1 MNIWHDISASRI
13 TPEDFIACIEIS
25 KGGKNKYELDKETGM
40 LILDRVLYTATH
52 YPANYGFIPRTYAGD
67 GDPLDVLVLCQ
78 ESILPLTLV
87 RCYPI
92 GVITMLDQGKLDEKI
107 IAIPFKDP
115 TYNSYHD
122 VSELPSHIFTEMS
135 HFFTVYKNLEQKE
148 TMVDE
153 VRGAEDAK
161 KVIQKC
167 LNVITEKCVLFNF
180 DYALFNICPF
190 GLSCRVEVAALQDID
205 PGCESIIIFCKKV
218 CCCLSSRKESF
229 KYHVISV
236 TFVIIEE
243 VEEFGDGSFSRFDLQ
258 RSHL

>member
-1 MNIWHDISASRI
+1 MSNIWHDISPSRI
-13 TPEDFIACIEIS
+13 TAEDFIAVIEIEKGS
-25 KGGKNKYELDKETGM
+25 KKKYELDKETGS
-40 LILDRVLYTATH
+40 LILDRILYTSTH
-52 YPANYGFIPRTYAGD
+52 YPANYGLIPRTYAD
-67 GDPLDVLVLCQ
+67 DNDPLDVLVLCSEVIQ
-78 ESILPLTLV
+78 PLSLV

-135 HFFTVYKNLEQKE
+135 HLFTVYKNLEQKE

-167 LNVITEKCVLFNF
+167 LDQYIEKF
-180 DYALFNICPF
+180 
-190 GLSCRVEVAALQDID
+190 CR
-205 PGCESIIIFCKKV
+205 
-218 CCCLSSRKESF
+218 
-229 KYHVISV
+229 
-236 TFVIIEE
+236 
-243 VEEFGDGSFSRFDLQ
+243 
-258 RSHL
+258 

>member
-1 MNIWHDISASRI
+1 MSNIWHDISPSRI
-13 TPEDFIACIEIS
+13 TAEDFIAVIEIEKGS
-25 KGGKNKYELDKETGM
+25 KKKYELDKETGS
-40 LILDRVLYTATH
+40 LILDRILYTSTH
-52 YPANYGFIPRTYAGD
+52 YPANYGLIPRTYAD
-67 GDPLDVLVLCQ
+67 DNDPLDVLVLCSEVIQ
-78 ESILPLTLV
+78 PLSLV

-135 HFFTVYKNLEQKE
+135 HLFTVYKNLAQKE

-167 LNVITEKCVLFNF
+167 LDQYIEKF
-180 DYALFNICPF
+180 
-190 GLSCRVEVAALQDID
+190 CR
-205 PGCESIIIFCKKV
+205 
-218 CCCLSSRKESF
+218 
-229 KYHVISV
+229 
-236 TFVIIEE
+236 
-243 VEEFGDGSFSRFDLQ
+243 
-258 RSHL
+258 